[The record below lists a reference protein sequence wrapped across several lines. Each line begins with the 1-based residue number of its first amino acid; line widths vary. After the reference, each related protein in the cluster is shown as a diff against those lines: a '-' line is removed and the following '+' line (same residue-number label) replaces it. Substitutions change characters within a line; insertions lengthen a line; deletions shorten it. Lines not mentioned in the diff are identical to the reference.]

1 MDTELSVVY
10 KELRERARTLGAYEE
25 ISVDELANKYCE
37 LTDNH
42 KEYERDVYFS
52 ALVLRF
58 WYKIHKLYVEN
69 TVLNLSH
76 TDYYCWVVDAIMMA
90 CAKDARKWQTDLTIN
105 AQQAIN
111 QVLATRFKAA
121 AYYESNLQKNQGR
134 HLETSLDE
142 PIVSDEEGTTLADI
156 IPDESSPA
164 DNDNSVTN
172 WIQEYVNNNKV
183 IEAII
188 LDTIASKDVY
198 KHTKRIIKNKDE
210 NGKVIKHTEH
220 SSSFWPFQLV
230 RELCALNDDYADY
243 FLSAYKIS
251 PKMFDAA
258 FNTLK
263 KANNQKKYKM
273 VSATLTDFKKYIT
286 GNLALGCI

>member
-1 MDTELSVVY
+1 MNTELGLTY
-10 KELRERARTLGAYEE
+10 KDLRERARTLGAYEE
-25 ISVDELANKYCE
+25 ISIDELANRYCE
-37 LTDNH
+37 LTDSH

-69 TVLNLSH
+69 TVLKLSH
-76 TDYYCWVVDAIMMA
+76 TDYFNWVVDAIRMA

-105 AQQAIN
+105 ARQAIN
-111 QVLATRFKAA
+111 QVLSTRFVAA
-121 AYYESNLQKNQGR
+121 AYYESNLKKNQGR

-142 PIVSDEEGTTLADI
+142 PLANEEEGATLADI
-156 IPDESSPA
+156 IPDESSSL
-164 DNDNSVTN
+164 DNDDSATS

-183 IEAII
+183 VEAII

-198 KHTKRIIKNKDE
+198 KHTKRIIKNIDE

-220 SSSFWPFQLV
+220 NSSFWPFQLV
-230 RELCALNDDYADY
+230 KELNALDDNYANY

-258 FNTLK
+258 FTTLK
-263 KANNQKKYKM
+263 NANNQKKYRM
-273 VSATLTDFKKYIT
+273 VRATQTDFEKYIT
-286 GNLALGCI
+286 ENLALGCI